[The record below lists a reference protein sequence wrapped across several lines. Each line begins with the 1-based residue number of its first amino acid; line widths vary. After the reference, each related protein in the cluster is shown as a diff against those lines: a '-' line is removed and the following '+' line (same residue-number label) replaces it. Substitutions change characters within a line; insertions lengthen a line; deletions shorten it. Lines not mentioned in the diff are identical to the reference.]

1 MPAKAPLRL
10 PRRQYKPKSTAG
22 AHCVTA
28 MNDRSPISTRRNGPA
43 SIRAHRKPRVTTTRM
58 PRRVDARLAEYTSSS
73 RRRRRRNGRTMSLE
87 IIFESARES
96 TTIMAVAAEKPPR
109 NTVTATSPA
118 SARSGSARMKLSA
131 EATSPNVRRP
141 PKAMG
146 STKTLIARR

>member
-1 MPAKAPLRL
+1 
-10 PRRQYKPKSTAG
+10 
-22 AHCVTA
+22 
-28 MNDRSPISTRRNGPA
+28 
-43 SIRAHRKPRVTTTRM
+43 
-58 PRRVDARLAEYTSSS
+58 
-73 RRRRRRNGRTMSLE
+73 MSLE

-131 EATSPNVRRP
+131 AATSPNVRRP